1 MLSAEDLSHC
11 SEINRDKEMLKIMK
25 DIIEAYCDKKQIEKE
40 TKRYI
45 REALEYHR

>member
-25 DIIEAYCDKKQIEKE
+25 DIIEAYCDKNKL
-40 TKRYI
+40 KRKRSDI
-45 REALEYHR
+45 FGKP